1 MSAIDNAF
9 IRAFK
14 ADAAAAGGSSA
25 KAIQRSPRS
34 SAPTTANPAKISAAG
49 PNIANA
55 SMAANKVNRP
65 HFKPSAL
72 QSNVEHTIVPAPHI
86 DLARFASTVTTLDE
100 PKPAMIPVRIDPPA
114 VAHRKPHVAA
124 GIGIWPALSSSKEHS
139 RLGRKATATVVEPK
153 VNQPRPHSTN
163 SPQAG
168 STGSPQ
174 AGPLQAGEG
183 DVATATDRAPRN
195 AEHDQRPAFE
205 VERFSWPEPN
215 DALIERV
222 GPRADELVQ
231 ELMAEAALG
240 RKVVAVAGDARGAG
254 ATTLALVLARRLAKS
269 GAKVAIVDA
278 DFAAPQLATRLGLVI
293 GIGWETVLALP
304 EKTSLWDTM
313 VESIEDRLAVVPL
326 ASRSRLAITAEIAER
341 LADCLRQLSDGFD
354 LVLVDVGSIS
364 LADQESSWITT
375 PGNGLDAAILACDV
389 RAAEG
394 ERLTTIGRRLM
405 DANIAALGVAEN
417 FCAK

>member
-14 ADAAAAGGSSA
+14 TDAATPGGSPA
-25 KAIQRSPRS
+25 KATVRPSRS
-34 SAPTTANPAKISAAG
+34 SPADSAAKVPAAD
-49 PNIANA
+49 PNTANA
-55 SMAANKVNRP
+55 SMAASKVNRP

-72 QSNVEHTIVPAPHI
+72 RTTVEHTIVPAPHI
-86 DLARFASTVTTLDE
+86 DLSKFASTVTTLDE
-100 PKPAMIPVRIDPPA
+100 PKPAMVPVRIDPPA

-124 GIGIWPALSSSKEHS
+124 GIGIWPVLSSSKEDSGIGTRESGLGTHPARRSFNPEPAATVADSLARVPRSQLNDVRNASDSPATPDPS
-139 RLGRKATATVVEPK
+139 RLA
-153 VNQPRPHSTN
+153 PRP
-163 SPQAG
+163 A
-168 STGSPQ
+168 
-174 AGPLQAGEG
+174 L
-183 DVATATDRAPRN
+183 
-195 AEHDQRPAFE
+195 E
-205 VERFSWPEPN
+205 VDHFSWPEPN
-215 DALIERV
+215 EGLIERV
-222 GPRADELVQ
+222 GSQADELAQ

-240 RKVVAVAGDARGAG
+240 RKVIAVAGDARGAG
-254 ATTLALVLARRLAKS
+254 ATTLSLVLARRLAKS
-269 GAKVAIVDA
+269 GAKVALVDA

-313 VESIEDRLAVVPL
+313 VESVEDRLTVVPL
-326 ASRSRLAITAEIAER
+326 ASRSRLTVSGEVLDR
-341 LADCLRQLSDGFD
+341 LAGCLRQLSDAFD

-364 LADQESSWITT
+364 LADEQSSWVTS

-389 RAAEG
+389 RAAEA

-417 FCAK
+417 HCV